1 MMDAFDKLVEKHF
14 PKNPLQTLMEM
25 VEEQLDGFDP
35 KKFLREAKEEARD
48 CEQVDERYLPPLVL
62 TELGLMIKTPGE
74 GQARDI
80 EDTPQARQELEAWLA
95 MIAPDQGLMAK
106 VKNLSDFF
114 KNPTAFL
121 EQEGGSNINKIVRG
135 MSFLHFYK
143 TLTGVITN
151 FNASSAG
158 FTFEAFLATLLRGTQ
173 IPAAGADTIGDI
185 IDAGGE
191 KFSLKLY
198 DLQGAKAGGSW
209 KQLVD
214 DLVRDGVMKYVV
226 VTKNLTEGAT
236 PLETQGTLEWFQWN
250 FTLNNVF
257 NIMSEM
263 GSKAGTKKREFI
275 WLPRNF
281 VENMSEFETT
291 SHWAR
296 AGELELKGEEGLEG
310 VFYKQ
315 ASTLLL
321 RKGQRN
327 ATARALGFP
336 TPEGVQ
342 KLLDEL
348 DWTNEAHH
356 TSGGPGQ
363 SKSMAAGPVK
373 AIIARVL
380 EANPDDF
387 PGYANAD
394 EPVQGRG
401 AKPPTKKEI
410 VGSTRAGILGVLNI
424 ANKDITDKNMSAAET
439 SRRAQKVLRP
449 SGFWLNTEQSLA
461 WYNDPARTDDEK
473 RAALQNCKGSLMYRH
488 GGGHAWKQFELNFN
502 NIQDVATLAAGT
514 VTDPETGQVVTGP
527 PSEGLF
533 DPGQESVQFMGAP
546 PVEGGDPEPLKI
558 EIGAQSIQ
566 DLLDKTGGLVNNNLG
581 QIWCNLD
588 VLTRGLQTWFTSGL
602 ADEKSSTK
610 VKVAAK
616 NIEKK
621 TAAVEKGKI

>member
-1 MMDAFDKLVEKHF
+1 M
-14 PKNPLQTLMEM
+14 
-25 VEEQLDGFDP
+25 
-35 KKFLREAKEEARD
+35 
-48 CEQVDERYLPPLVL
+48 
-62 TELGLMIKTPGE
+62 
-74 GQARDI
+74 
-80 EDTPQARQELEAWLA
+80 
-95 MIAPDQGLMAK
+95 
-106 VKNLSDFF
+106 
-114 KNPTAFL
+114 
-121 EQEGGSNINKIVRG
+121 
-135 MSFLHFYK
+135 
-143 TLTGVITN
+143 ITN

-321 RKGQRN
+321 RRGSAK
-327 ATARALGFP
+327 ALGFP

-348 DWTNEAHH
+348 DWTNEAQH
-356 TSGGPGQ
+356 TSGGPGR
-363 SKSMAAGPVK
+363 SKSMAASPVK

-380 EANPDDF
+380 ETNPDDF

-394 EPVQGRG
+394 EPVQGRRK
-401 AKPPTKKEI
+401 APPTKKEI
-410 VGSTRAGILGVLNI
+410 VGGTRAGILGVLNI
-424 ANKDITDKNMSAAET
+424 ANKYVTDKNTSAAEA

-502 NIQDVATLAAGT
+502 NIQNVAALAGGT
-514 VTDPETGQVVTGP
+514 
-527 PSEGLF
+527 EGLF
-533 DPGQESVQFMGAP
+533 DSGQESVQFMGAP
-546 PVEGGDPEPLKI
+546 PVEGGDPEPLTI

-602 ADEKSSTK
+602 EDDKASIK
-610 VKVAAK
+610 VKAAAK